1 MACDEWKEKLGLHA
15 GGDLAP
21 DERAGV
27 EEHLAQCAQCRAEL
41 EKMKK
46 AVSLVSGFTPRV
58 PAADEF
64 LAGVRARRGRL
75 LRSLVLK
82 YSAVAAVVVV
92 VLAVGILLVPWSGTG
107 SPEGDIAAAP
117 PVEVERVGYE
127 EAVVSVTPVSD
138 KPMTIVWIVSEE
150 VVSESN

>member
-1 MACDEWKEKLGLHA
+1 MACEEWKEKLALHA

-21 DERAGV
+21 EESAAV
-27 EEHLAQCAQCRAEL
+27 EEHLAHCADCRAEL
-41 EKMKK
+41 EKTKK

-58 PAADEF
+58 PGADEF
-64 LAGVRARRGRL
+64 LAGVRTKRGRL

-92 VLAVGILLVPWSGTG
+92 ALAVGILLIPWSGTDT
-107 SPEGDIAAAP
+107 PEGDIATVA
-117 PVEVERVGYE
+117 PVEVERVGYS
-127 EAVVSVTPVSD
+127 EAVVSIKPVSD
-138 KPMTIVWIVSEE
+138 KPMTIVWIVSDE